1 MDIIQTI
8 NKNKN
13 LFTHLI
19 YKIKVCLICD
29 FDEENWNKL
38 TFAEKMFNELDKNI
52 EDYLSSKSQADYNV
66 LNNNYFT
73 VEEVLTELK
82 DDIVSKYKLASVVML
97 DNMKL
102 DEIKVFYEKIKKVMS
117 KYINIS
123 NASSDIFYYSGKELS
138 YFVSTIL
145 KYINTHEIPNKKFIP
160 IAYLLQFEN
169 VITVE
174 YKDWIMLFKSIRST
188 MKYLN
193 DLNDEEMIIIKDKY
207 MLFNVYYF
215 IVISG
220 GDR

>member
-1 MDIIQTI
+1 MDIILTI

-29 FDEENWNKL
+29 FDDENWNKL

-102 DEIKVFYEKIKKVMS
+102 DEIKVFYEKIKC
-117 KYINIS
+117 INI
-123 NASSDIFYYSGKELS
+123 K
-138 YFVSTIL
+138 
-145 KYINTHEIPNKKFIP
+145 
-160 IAYLLQFEN
+160 
-169 VITVE
+169 
-174 YKDWIMLFKSIRST
+174 
-188 MKYLN
+188 
-193 DLNDEEMIIIKDKY
+193 
-207 MLFNVYYF
+207 
-215 IVISG
+215 
-220 GDR
+220 

>member
-52 EDYLSSKSQADYNV
+52 EDYLSSKSHADYNV

-138 YFVSTIL
+138 SFVSTIL
-145 KYINTHEIPNKKFIP
+145 KYINAHEIPNKKFIP

-169 VITVE
+169 VITLE

-193 DLNDEEMIIIKDKY
+193 DFNDEEMTIIKDKY
-207 MLFNVYYF
+207 MLLNVYYF

-220 GDR
+220 GNH